1 MTNIVLAKVWPLEPG
16 VMGLAPHDYSSIELT
31 PGTPGFLDYPDAVVA
46 EKEGRVQLMAGK
58 GWDDL
63 KAPRTEAKPKAVPKP
78 EPKAEP
84 VPEVEQEEK
93 ESKMEYRT
101 ADMQPASPKKDTLD
115 EDAKNEYKV
124 TQLQP
129 KRRPGRPPK
138 NSPKSAA

>member
-16 VMGLAPHDYSSIELT
+16 VMGLAPHDYSPIELS
-31 PGTPGFLDYPDAVVA
+31 PGTPGFMDYPDAVAA

-63 KAPRTEAKPKAVPKP
+63 KSPRTEAKPKAAPK
-78 EPKAEP
+78 
-84 VPEVEQEEK
+84 QEAK
-93 ESKMEYRT
+93 TEYRT
-101 ADMQPASPKKDTLD
+101 ADMQPAEPKKDTSD

-138 NSPKSAA
+138 SAA

>member
-16 VMGLAPHDYSSIELT
+16 VMGLAPHDYSPLELS
-31 PGTPGFLDYPDAVVA
+31 PGTPGFMDYPDAVAA
-46 EKEGRVQLMAGK
+46 EREGRVQLMAGR

-63 KAPRTEAKPKAVPKP
+63 KSPRTEAKPKAAPKP
-78 EPKAEP
+78 EPKQEP
-84 VPEVEQEEK
+84 K
-93 ESKMEYRT
+93 TEYRT
-101 ADMQPASPKKDTLD
+101 ADMQPAEPKKDT

-138 NSPKSAA
+138 NPQSAA